1 MMKKVLKKLLGVT
14 LAMGAVFTVTVSSYA
29 EESSQEIVVVDLE
42 EVEELAKEESK
53 EAFEQK
59 IVATVVMITME
70 SEYSFLLDEEG
81 NLLSIEGEKEELIG
95 KVLEK
100 YTKLE
105 EAIKAILESYGE
117 EVSYEIMIIV
127 EDEETG
133 AAILE
138 SLSEAIGEEKV
149 EIVVVESEDLEV
161 ENDETENNE
170 IETEQEGR
178 PEFITKRFELANQLG
193 ITPGKMNLLEKLAG
207 TSNEEVNYEEWSQ
220 KSVKEIMFEIKANRA
235 KTDTKTYAEA
245 DLEVIENQNVQEDVE
260 KDKKEQS
267 IQQNKGNSQSQG
279 QSQGKSQGQGNSQ
292 SNGKG
297 KNK

>member
-1 MMKKVLKKLLGVT
+1 MKKVLKKLLGVT